1 MKELLG
7 EAFPF
12 NLVCFRGG
20 YNDFY
25 FEIAVDE
32 LRCGWYRRIG
42 EGDATRSGGGMN
54 IGMNDDGGVGEEQT
68 RPFGTATRN
77 GGGDGGESDVSKFG
91 RRGRGRKVA
100 KVMEK
105 TRDVDES

>member
-1 MKELLG
+1 
-7 EAFPF
+7 
-12 NLVCFRGG
+12 
-20 YNDFY
+20 
-25 FEIAVDE
+25 
-32 LRCGWYRRIG
+32 
-42 EGDATRSGGGMN
+42 MN

-91 RRGRGRKVA
+91 RRGRGRKIA